1 MSPSF
6 KKVLVAA
13 SIGAVATLSLYLAVP
28 QNDEPNNIESALRG
42 GAPSDVVRPPVNK
55 TPKGAGLSDVP
66 AESFSEGDGEQ
77 LAVDI
82 RDGLE
87 ALKARMES
95 SERTRGNRD
104 AAFREEL
111 DSLQS
116 INADNAPPTLAYGP
130 GGTLRA
136 VSGDF
141 ELSGGDQPAAIETF
155 VANHKAVFGLGSLET
170 PVVSRTQDSALG
182 RVYHLDRTLDG
193 YPVWGRQLVVS
204 ESNARVR
211 SVTGKMQP
219 LPPLDTR
226 ADFGETEALQIAQA
240 AIANWSGTLA
250 EYTADKGI
258 FVSGGKAH
266 FAYRLDIAS
275 TANKGWHV
283 YVSMNSKAVL
293 STIVKHYEN
302 TPSQGVDL
310 LNVTRTFQ
318 SELASDG
325 VTYVLKDPSFPTS
338 TTGTGVGYDD
348 PDSDNYLYV
357 QSEEATSGWRP
368 SAVSAI
374 HNARATYDYFLET
387 HGRNSFNANNES
399 DTPLPLLAIVD
410 VLEEDGSGLDNAY
423 WYGGTMYYGK
433 GSSFNNLAAS
443 LDVAAHE
450 FGHGVVEYTAG
461 LRYHNQSGALNE
473 SFADLFGAM
482 VDRDD
487 WLIGE
492 DLYDNGAALR
502 DMETPERGNQPS
514 TFADYEHLP
523 DTREGDWGGVH
534 INSGIQNRAFYLM
547 AEGLSNEGSG
557 TSIGKERLEQIAYQ
571 ALLRL
576 GEDAEFIDAYLQMK
590 LVAEELYGEE
600 AKAGVEAAWAAVGIA
615 EATVPESDDVEVEF
629 SLASG
634 SDAIA
639 YLYPRDETF
648 DYGGGDTYVI
658 HVYYTDGTSTRDDFI
673 AENDLGPINDYDAA
687 LIRPAIY
694 SLELSDGSAAEIVIY
709 VNTDGQLVLADALNA
724 VDDQLVESE
733 LSINAAAIS
742 PDGDRL
748 VLVPTQSRNIV
759 SISLTSD
766 DVDSFEVLGPS
777 YSDTDTDSPVQQVD
791 AINFDYTGSKIAFD
805 FLSCQ
810 PNLDGSECVPFWSIG
825 VVDIDSG
832 AFDYPFPGQDEYIDL
847 GYPQFSNI
855 TDDVFVFDFLD
866 YRDGDAVD
874 SLVLAYNRE
883 TDVFSVIG
891 SPDPD
896 SIHGGIF
903 SLPTV
908 RGEDTSVVYQYLA
921 TIEGSDTLQPVLYS
935 AVIDQDFEGQ
945 TSGSDF
951 LFNFV
956 GGFAEAHR
964 SGIQDLSAD
973 LLFSSDEVALG
984 QVSGS
989 ELIARE
995 ISVKNTGTRDIEI
1008 ASVAPSTNIRT
1019 NLTSTTVSA
1028 GETLTFSITIRPSDF
1043 NLGEASGSVA
1053 IGHDGDSGQKT
1064 ILVSATVIDA
1074 GETDGSGGSDT
1085 SNETDSGGDD
1095 ATDGGDTSGSDGG
1108 GDSGGVSDDD
1118 SDGDGLPD
1126 DRDPQP
1132 SVDNSEDLAR
1142 YKWVKEKVS
1151 WEEAQALAAAEGGY
1165 LASISSQ
1172 FENDLIYAVVSEGFD
1187 ENSYLTLGFAED
1199 GGSATYVFIGGSD
1212 QANEGTF
1219 VWDSGEPF
1227 EYENWGQAEPDSFN
1241 DAQDVVG
1248 MALEA
1253 WPLGTSTADAF
1264 GVASEWNDIAETNEL
1279 TFVIEF
1285 DEPQGGGSDG
1295 GDGGATD
1302 AGESDSG
1309 STDDASDDAGTVD
1322 DGGSSDTGG
1331 GSTDDG
1337 TTDGGTTDGG
1347 TADDGST
1354 DDGGTDNGAADDGFG
1369 DGGEGSGG
1377 VVSGAGLLDIDADG
1391 ERAALSDGL
1400 LIIRHLFG
1408 FQGDSLIAGALA
1420 SGAEVTSAS
1429 DIGAV
1434 IESRKTQLDVDEDGE
1449 TKPLTDGLLIIRY
1462 LFGFQGQSL
1471 VSGAVGP
1478 DSDLSDSD
1486 IAANLQAL
1494 EGDDAFGGTD
1504 DGGAIDEGATDD
1516 SGTEGGT
1523 SGEGTSDDGGTDEGT
1538 TDAGS
1543 DDGSGSGGSTDS
1555 GAADDGVS
1563 DSGSTD
1569 TGEDS
1574 GGSETTGGT
1583 SDGSGETGE
1592 TGGGST
1598 DGGSA
1603 DDGTSD
1609 SGSTDAGEDSG
1620 AGETTAGTSDDV
1632 GDTSGGTTDGGG
1644 TSGGSTDGD
1653 GGSGSGSTDGGS
1665 ADLVDIQLSV
1675 LYERVYP
1682 VIDTSSGFYSARL
1695 DYEGAELLPGRL
1707 LNVSVFDAE
1716 TDQEFVSEIPWQTDK
1731 SGQVTAELPI
1741 GRQFYFKVYAKTDV
1755 EGSDGTWRVSVHD
1768 NQGSSSIASYPV
1780 YVAVSNSFE
1789 TDQDRSITLTIESG
1803 WTGSGYTETRASGP
1817 FAIVDSMVEAMLKVG
1832 DSMELTF
1839 RPLEVYWSPVN
1850 STSNIGT
1857 SFYTQGTVFILG
1869 KEDEDTDE
1877 FDAHIIVHEWG
1888 HYFQDVLS
1896 RDDSLGGPHGS
1907 GDILDPRVAFSEGWA
1922 NALSGLVLGDPDYK
1936 DTAGTDQN
1944 GGFYLPL
1951 EEGFPS
1957 SVVSITSGW
1966 FSEDSVGEIV
1976 TDLFDATNDAADA
1989 DNVSLAL
1996 TEMTKALV
2004 GDVKTSPVATT
2015 IFSLLAPVIAENG
2028 SQASQIDSLLKHH
2041 DIALDGPATDVYGSN
2056 ESQVANGVTSNAL
2069 PVFTEIP
2076 IDGEPVRICQDK
2088 RHIGSP
2094 SGALFQANKLG
2105 NRTLGRFTVQAAGDY
2120 RFSSS
2125 SGLQNG
2131 TGASSDPEAYVFSS
2145 DGYFKRLEVEGPE
2158 SQILT
2163 LEPGEYW
2170 FEAYDWAY
2178 LTTAAS
2184 AEPCQF
2190 VEITSQ

>member
-1 MSPSF
+1 MNPPF
-6 KKVLVAA
+6 KIVLVAA
-13 SIGAVATLSLYLAVP
+13 SIGAVATLSLYLADLRK
-28 QNDEPNNIESALRG
+28 DEPNNIELALRG
-42 GAPSDVVRPPVNK
+42 GTPSDTARPPVSK
-55 TPKGAGLSDVP
+55 TPKDAQLSDVP
-66 AESFSEGDGEQ
+66 AESFTEGDGEQ

-82 RDGLE
+82 RDGLG

-95 SERTRGNRD
+95 SERTRVNRD
-104 AAFREEL
+104 AAFRKEL

-130 GGTLRA
+130 GGALRS

-141 ELSGGDQPAAIETF
+141 ELSGGDQPAAIESF
-155 VANHKAVFGLGSLET
+155 VATHKAVFGLGSLET

-182 RVYHLDRTLDG
+182 RVYHLDRTQDG

-226 ADFGETEALQIAQA
+226 AELGETEALQIAQA
-240 AIANWSGTLA
+240 AIADWSGTLVGYSA
-250 EYTADKGI
+250 EKGI

-283 YVSMNSKAVL
+283 YVSMNTKAVL
-293 STIVKHYEN
+293 SAIVKHYEN

-357 QSEEATSGWRP
+357 QSGEATSGWRP

-433 GSSFNNLAAS
+433 GSIFNNLAAS

-547 AEGLSNEGSG
+547 AEGLSSEGLG

-590 LVAEELYGEE
+590 LVAEDLYGEE

-639 YLYPRDETF
+639 YLFPRDGTF
-648 DYGGGDTYVI
+648 DYGEGDTYDI
-658 HVYYTDGTSTRDDFI
+658 YAYYTDGASVRDDYI
-673 AENDLGPINDYDAA
+673 QDNDLGPINDFDAA
-687 LIRPAIY
+687 LIRPAMY
-694 SLELSDGSAAEIVIY
+694 SLELSDGSAAEIVVY
-709 VNTDGQLVLADALNA
+709 VNTNGQLVLADALNA

-733 LSINAAAIS
+733 RSINAAAMS
-742 PDGDRL
+742 PDGNRL
-748 VLVPTQSRNIV
+748 VLVPSESRNIV

-766 DVDSFEVLGPS
+766 DVDVFEALGPS
-777 YSDTDTDSPVQQVD
+777 YSDTDTDSPVQRVD

-810 PNLDGSECVPFWSIG
+810 PNLEGSECVPFWSIG

-832 AFDYPFPGQDEYIDL
+832 AFDYPFPGQDEFVDL

-855 TDDVFVFDFLD
+855 TNDVFVFDFLD
-866 YRDGDAVD
+866 YREGEAVD
-874 SLVLAYNRE
+874 SLVLAYNRS
-883 TDVFSVIG
+883 TDIFSVVG

-908 RGEDTSVVYQYLA
+908 RGADTAVVYQYLT
-921 TIEGSDTLQPVLYS
+921 TIEGSDTLQPALYS
-935 AVIDQDFEGQ
+935 AVINQDFEGQ

-956 GGFAEAHR
+956 GGFAESHR

-1043 NLGEASGSVA
+1043 DFGEASGSVA

-1064 ILVSATVIDA
+1064 ILISATVVDA
-1074 GETDGSGGSDT
+1074 GETDGSSGNGNVDGD
-1085 SNETDSGGDD
+1085 DSGDSDSDSG
-1095 ATDGGDTSGSDGG
+1095 AGSDGG
-1108 GDSGGVSDDD
+1108 GGTSDDD
-1118 SDGDGLPD
+1118 AGSGNGTVDSVNMLDIDGDGM
-1126 DRDPQP
+1126 
-1132 SVDNSEDLAR
+1132 S
-1142 YKWVKEKVS
+1142 
-1151 WEEAQALAAAEGGY
+1151 
-1165 LASISSQ
+1165 
-1172 FENDLIYAVVSEGFD
+1172 
-1187 ENSYLTLGFAED
+1187 
-1199 GGSATYVFIGGSD
+1199 
-1212 QANEGTF
+1212 
-1219 VWDSGEPF
+1219 
-1227 EYENWGQAEPDSFN
+1227 
-1241 DAQDVVG
+1241 
-1248 MALEA
+1248 
-1253 WPLGTSTADAF
+1253 
-1264 GVASEWNDIAETNEL
+1264 
-1279 TFVIEF
+1279 
-1285 DEPQGGGSDG
+1285 
-1295 GDGGATD
+1295 
-1302 AGESDSG
+1302 
-1309 STDDASDDAGTVD
+1309 
-1322 DGGSSDTGG
+1322 
-1331 GSTDDG
+1331 
-1337 TTDGGTTDGG
+1337 
-1347 TADDGST
+1347 
-1354 DDGGTDNGAADDGFG
+1354 
-1369 DGGEGSGG
+1369 
-1377 VVSGAGLLDIDADG
+1377 
-1391 ERAALSDGL
+1391 AALSDGL

-1408 FQGDSLIAGALA
+1408 FQGDSLIANALA

-1478 DSDLSDSD
+1478 GSDLLDSE

-1494 EGDDAFGGTD
+1494 VGDDAFGGAD
-1504 DGGAIDEGATDD
+1504 DGGAVDEGATDG
-1516 SGTEGGT
+1516 SGTDGGT
-1523 SGEGTSDDGGTDEGT
+1523 SDEGTTDDGGTDEGADDGT
-1538 TDAGS
+1538 ADAGS

-1555 GAADDGVS
+1555 GAEDDGVS
-1563 DSGSTD
+1563 DAGSTD
-1569 TGEDS
+1569 TGEDA
-1574 GGSETTGGT
+1574 GS
-1583 SDGSGETGE
+1583 
-1592 TGGGST
+1592 
-1598 DGGSA
+1598 
-1603 DDGTSD
+1603 
-1609 SGSTDAGEDSG
+1609 
-1620 AGETTAGTSDDV
+1620 
-1632 GDTSGGTTDGGG
+1632 
-1644 TSGGSTDGD
+1644 TSGGSTDGND
-1653 GGSGSGSTDGGS
+1653 GGSSSGGSTDDSGTDDGSGSTDGGS
-1665 ADLVDIQLSV
+1665 VDLVDIQLSV
-1675 LYERVYP
+1675 LYERVHP
-1682 VIDTSSGFYSARL
+1682 VIDTSSGFFSARL

-1716 TDQEFVSEIPWQTDK
+1716 TNVEFVPETPWQTDK
-1731 SGQVTAELPI
+1731 SGQLTAELPI
-1741 GRQFYFKVYAKTDV
+1741 GRQFYFKVFAKTDV
-1755 EGSDGTWRVSVHD
+1755 EGSDGTWSVSVHD

-1780 YVAVSNSFE
+1780 YVAISNSFE

-1817 FAIVDSMVEAMLKVG
+1817 FAIVDSIVEAMLKVG
-1832 DSMELTF
+1832 DSMKLTF
-1839 RPLEVYWSPVN
+1839 RPLEVYWSPTN

-1888 HYFQDVLS
+1888 HYFQDALS

-1936 DTAGTDQN
+1936 DTAGANQN
-1944 GGFYLPL
+1944 GGFYLPM
-1951 EEGFPS
+1951 EDGFPS

-1976 TDLFDATNDAADA
+1976 TDLFDATNDAADS
-1989 DNVSLAL
+1989 DDVSLAL
-1996 TEMTKALV
+1996 TEMTRALV
-2004 GDVKTSPVATT
+2004 GDVRDTPVATT
-2015 IFSLLAPVIAENG
+2015 IFSLVASVISENA
-2028 SQASQIDSLLKHH
+2028 SQSSQIDSLLKHH

-2056 ESQVANGVTSNAL
+2056 EAQVANGVTSNAL
-2069 PVFTEIP
+2069 PVFTEIL
-2076 IDGEPVRICQDK
+2076 IDGNPVRICQDK
-2088 RHIGSP
+2088 VHRDTRFTESR
-2094 SGALFQANKLG
+2094 SGLGLMNKLG
-2105 NRTLGRFTVQAAGDY
+2105 HRTLGRFTVLTAGNY

-2131 TGASSDPEAYVFSS
+2131 TGASTDPDVYIFSS
-2145 DGYFKRLEVEGPE
+2145 GGYFERLEVEGPE
-2158 SQILT
+2158 SQVLV

-2170 FEAYDWAY
+2170 FEAYDWDY
-2178 LTTAAS
+2178 LTSPGGAN
-2184 AEPCQF
+2184 PCQF